1 MVNVD
6 IQYRFFMVYSTGFII
21 FRAFRNRKGAL
32 FGSYSV
38 LFGPM

>member
-1 MVNVD
+1 MD
-6 IQYRFFMVYSTGFII
+6 IEYRFFMVYCTGFII
-21 FRAFRNRKGAL
+21 LRPFRNRKRVL